1 MHPFK
6 LFLHVYTRT
15 SLLHIGKAD
24 VYADDI
30 WKSVVTDT

>member
-6 LFLHVYTRT
+6 LFLHVYTRM
-15 SLLHIGKAD
+15 SLLYIGKAD

-30 WKSVVTDT
+30 CKSVVTDT

>member
-1 MHPFK
+1 MHLFK

-15 SLLHIGKAD
+15 SLLYIGNAD

-30 WKSVVTDT
+30 CKSVVTDT